1 VKRLGSAF
9 SLLLGAWRS
18 RPLSRNLL
26 WVFAIVLGLSGIGLL
41 VYAPITDFISDREQ
55 SRLAREFRSPQFRG
69 RTSTSEIAPGQ
80 VVVRLVIP
88 TISLDALVVEGTDP
102 RSLRAGAGRYTSTA
116 LPCQPGNVGIAGHR
130 NIYGSPFLRLDELK
144 PGDRINLITP
154 DRTCSYEV
162 VTGPTEKKRPKIGAA
177 GWITGPND
185 NTPIAPLKEPMLTL
199 TTCHPKNRASSRL
212 IIRAKLLA

>member
-1 VKRLGSAF
+1 VRRLGSAF

-26 WVFAIVLGLSGIGLL
+26 WVFAVVLGISGIGLL
-41 VYAPITDFISDREQ
+41 VYPPITNWVSAREQ
-55 SRLAREFRSPQFRG
+55 SRLEREFRSPQFRS

-88 TISLDALVVEGTDP
+88 TISVDALVVEGTDP
-102 RSLRAGAGRYTSTA
+102 RSLRAGAGRYTSTS

-144 PGDRINLITP
+144 EGDEIKLVTP
-154 DRTCSYEV
+154 DRTCTYQV
-162 VTGPTEKKRPKIGAA
+162 VTGPSEKKRPKIGAA
-177 GWITGPND
+177 GWITGPSD
-185 NTPIAPLKEPMLTL
+185 NSPIAPLKDPMLTL

-212 IIRAKLLA
+212 IIRAKLIA